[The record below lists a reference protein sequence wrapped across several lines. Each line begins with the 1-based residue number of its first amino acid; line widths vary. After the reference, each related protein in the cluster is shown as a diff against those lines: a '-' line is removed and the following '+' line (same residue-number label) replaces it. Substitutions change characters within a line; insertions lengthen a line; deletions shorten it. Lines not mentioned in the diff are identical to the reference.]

1 MRNALR
7 FLSLLLVCV
16 LAVSLWAPAAK
27 ADMCYE
33 VIKLIFEDDEDDT
46 FTYLGKG
53 TEFETDPSD
62 YVFFLASTA
71 GEYVGVTGTSDITGR
86 YEGYA
91 WYDVTAKEAFLAF
104 LDFCLSYET
113 LSGLLTE
120 DDGLHGA
127 LFLTEDGDPIVVS
140 SASDAAAFI
149 EAVEEYL
156 SE

>member
-1 MRNALR
+1 MRNVFR

-16 LAVSLWAPAAK
+16 LAAGLWAPAAR

-33 VIKLIFEDDEDDT
+33 VIKLIFEDAEDDT

-53 TEFETDPSD
+53 TSFEADPSD
-62 YVFFLASTA
+62 HVFFLASTA
-71 GEYVGVTGTSDITGR
+71 GEYVGVTGTSDLTGR

-91 WYDVTAKEAFLAF
+91 WYDVTEKQAFVAFLE
-104 LDFCLSYET
+104 FCASYET
-113 LSGLLTE
+113 LSELLTD
-120 DDGLHGA
+120 DDGLYGA

-149 EAVEEYL
+149 KTVEEY
-156 SE
+156 SAD